1 MYLFSRFFGIG
12 MDCLSSMILLSPAVL
27 VILKLSG
34 RKIVSTHTV
43 LLLLYVC
50 VLAGIYSVTGL
61 PDIRYSNFEPTLN
74 LIPMA
79 DLLSSPEQ
87 YLMNILM
94 FLPVGFLLPLL
105 WDQYKDLKQVLIFSC
120 FLTLFIE
127 LAQVFTFRTTDIDD
141 LLTNLLGA
149 VIGYFMVS
157 LPAKKR
163 NFLLPV
169 GIHNDYEEG
178 HGQWSYLL
186 LLVFQQFFIQ
196 PYWSAFF
203 WDTLL

>member
-12 MDCLSSMILLSPAVL
+12 MDCLSSMILLTPAVL
-27 VILKLSG
+27 VVLKLSG
-34 RKIVSTHTV
+34 RKIVSAHTV
-43 LLLLYVC
+43 FLLLYVC
-50 VLAGIYSVTGL
+50 VLAGICSVTGL
-61 PDIRYSNFEPTLN
+61 PNIKYNSFDPTLN
-74 LIPMA
+74 LVPMT
-79 DLLSSPEQ
+79 DLLNSPEQ

-127 LAQVFTFRTTDIDD
+127 IAQVFTFRTTDIDD
-141 LLTNLLGA
+141 LLTNLSGA
-149 VIGYFMVS
+149 VIGYLLVS

-163 NFLLPV
+163 NLLLPV
-169 GIHNDYEEG
+169 GIRNDYEEG
-178 HGQWSYLL
+178 HGQWAYLL
-186 LLVFQQFFIQ
+186 LLIFQQFFIQ

-203 WDTLL
+203 WDALL

>member
-105 WDQYKDLKQVLIFSC
+105 WDQYKDLKLSTPFFHFFEI
-120 FLTLFIE
+120 LFCRHIS
-127 LAQVFTFRTTDIDD
+127 LLCDSRTYTIMQ
-141 LLTNLLGA
+141 
-149 VIGYFMVS
+149 IIICQY
-157 LPAKKR
+157 
-163 NFLLPV
+163 
-169 GIHNDYEEG
+169 
-178 HGQWSYLL
+178 
-186 LLVFQQFFIQ
+186 
-196 PYWSAFF
+196 FF
-203 WDTLL
+203 WNFFQIWLRFVTIHSQS

>member
-12 MDCLSSMILLSPAVL
+12 MDCLSSMILLTPAVL
-27 VILKLSG
+27 VVLKLSG
-34 RKIVSTHTV
+34 RKIVSAHTV
-43 LLLLYVC
+43 FLLLYVC
-50 VLAGIYSVTGL
+50 VLAGICSVTGL
-61 PDIRYSNFEPTLN
+61 PNIKYNSFDPTLN
-74 LIPMA
+74 LVPMT
-79 DLLSSPEQ
+79 DLLNSPEQ

-127 LAQVFTFRTTDIDD
+127 IAQVFTFRTTDIDD
-141 LLTNLLGA
+141 LLTNLSGA
-149 VIGYFMVS
+149 VIGYLLVS
-157 LPAKKR
+157 LPAKKW
-163 NFLLPV
+163 NLLLPV
-169 GIHNDYEEG
+169 GIRNDYEEG
-178 HGQWSYLL
+178 HGQWAYLL
-186 LLVFQQFFIQ
+186 LLIFQQFFIQ

>member
-169 GIHNDYEEG
+169 GIRNDYEEG

-196 PYWSAFF
+196 PYWFAFF